1 MVERVRGLALWLIH
15 AELLQESCADRVF
28 CLSAVEMEA
37 PVNLSYV
44 LAEAGGDEIGHN
56 AQLSW
61 TYPVPSDLQYG
72 WITLQYELQY
82 RRINEPDNWKVRSAV
97 RHLLS
102 AAARR
107 LFGVAARK
115 QQSTNLGCWTDF
127 NFG

>member
-1 MVERVRGLALWLIH
+1 MP
-15 AELLQESCADRVF
+15 SCCRNADRVF
-28 CLSAVEMEA
+28 CLSVVEMEA

-97 RHLLS
+97 GCLLS
-102 AAARR
+102 AAACR
-107 LFGVAARK
+107 LFSVTALR
-115 QQSTNLGCWTDF
+115 TNLGCFTDF